1 MENPMHPENN
11 ELIRCTVTSD
21 RRAEF
26 PDAFALGLP
35 GELHD
40 LYGGDLVFVRGPHS
54 GDSPITF
61 LNFVIDKQGAFN
73 RKDSPGGGPISLG
86 NEADAF
92 GMALLRAA
100 ADAVMV
106 GANTLNG
113 ESKHKWH
120 LDFVFDAFPQMRG
133 KEQLRRAFKT
143 WRASLGKH
151 DEHPPTYLMTNSG
164 RLNFDAAIF
173 HDTSI
178 KVHVVTGE
186 KGAATI
192 RESGVDLAALGADV
206 LVFGEETLD
215 EPLMMREL
223 KRVHGVDLLLHEGG
237 RGVADA
243 LVRKGLIDQLFLTQM
258 AHATADAPG
267 VDASQL
273 EYLFSTP
280 DHAVPPNARL
290 ITERVDA
297 TKNARLISYAL
308 AGVTSF

>member
-1 MENPMHPENN
+1 MHPENN
-11 ELIRCTVTSD
+11 EKIRCTLTRD
-21 RRAEF
+21 NRAEF
-26 PDAFALGLP
+26 PNAFALGLP
-35 GELHD
+35 SELRD
-40 LYGGDLVFVRGPHS
+40 LYGGDLVFMRGPQS
-54 GDSPITF
+54 DDTPVTS
-61 LNFVIDKQGAFN
+61 LNFVIDGRGAFN
-73 RKDSPGGGPISLG
+73 RKDAPGGGPISIG

-92 GMALLRAA
+92 GMALLRAS

-113 ESKHKWH
+113 ESGHKWH
-120 LDFVFDAFPQMRG
+120 LDFVFDMFPQMRG

-173 HDTSI
+173 HDPAI
-178 KVHVVTGE
+178 KVHIVTGE
-186 KGAATI
+186 KGAAAI
-192 RESGVDLAALGADV
+192 RENGVDLAALGADV

-215 EPLMMREL
+215 EPLMMREI
-223 KRVHGVDLLLHEGG
+223 KREHGVDLLLHEGG

-258 AHATADAPG
+258 AHATADAPD

-280 DHAVPPNARL
+280 DHAVPPQARL
-290 ITERVDA
+290 VTERVDA
-297 TKNARLISYAL
+297 TGNARLLSYAL
-308 AGVTSF
+308 AGVPSF